1 MFALKLV
8 KSDCSNRTQCKFRDK
23 KKANINR
30 QKKKKK
36 KLRKRLQLL
45 KLILSSIVRGY

>member
-36 KLRKRLQLL
+36 LRKRLQLL